1 MITSEKR
8 FGPKFSTGREE
19 EPSPLSYS
27 LPSTFQP
34 KPSKTPTVGFG
45 SEPRLKSPPTRK
57 ADFGAYNLELPG
69 AFPNVYTAEQWESQQ
84 KLLLEETHQARISP
98 RAPAP
103 RLQLAAGPGSY
114 NTDSDILKTGH
125 ECRFSKAKRLDM
137 TEYIESLG
145 QVGASPGP
153 KYLPDAYTIAH
164 RYGPSVKSP
173 TKTPKSPRLMSEA
186 AKSIANPFLWPQRL
200 QAPVDI
206 KQSGPG
212 SYDLGTDFVKKTT
225 KRGTFGT
232 AKQMDM
238 LSNLVAY
245 GHVGV
250 TPTGPGQYDVPPSS
264 FHSKT
269 FNTRGG
275 YRSPTKL
282 SQALHTTSKET
293 NEVAAK
299 MPPDEIWRAM
309 RKAPDP
315 LHLSS
320 HDFGVR
326 RLKKPTASASTT
338 ATVTSVPA
346 TPTTPVVEPTEEVEA
361 EPTVEPRLQL
371 ELPPEGDVLTGFEL

>member
-84 KLLLEETHQARISP
+84 KLLLEETHRARISP

-145 QVGASPGP
+145 QVGASPEVSHQ
-153 KYLPDAYTIAH
+153 DAKVAKAH
-164 RYGPSVKSP
+164 VGGGQIHRESILMAAASPGSRRYQAIWIVRLGDGLRQEDNQARDVWHHQADGHAVKFG
-173 TKTPKSPRLMSEA
+173 RLWTRRRHT
-186 AKSIANPFLWPQRL
+186 LWPWAWR
-200 QAPVDI
+200 
-206 KQSGPG
+206 
-212 SYDLGTDFVKKTT
+212 
-225 KRGTFGT
+225 
-232 AKQMDM
+232 
-238 LSNLVAY
+238 
-245 GHVGV
+245 
-250 TPTGPGQYDVPPSS
+250 SS
-264 FHSKT
+264 FEEANS
-269 FNTRGG
+269 FSVNYGDGDIRARNANDAGG
-275 YRSPTKL
+275 
-282 SQALHTTSKET
+282 
-293 NEVAAK
+293 
-299 MPPDEIWRAM
+299 
-309 RKAPDP
+309 
-315 LHLSS
+315 
-320 HDFGVR
+320 
-326 RLKKPTASASTT
+326 
-338 ATVTSVPA
+338 
-346 TPTTPVVEPTEEVEA
+346 
-361 EPTVEPRLQL
+361 
-371 ELPPEGDVLTGFEL
+371 